1 MTDEG
6 PHPVPDYLWDR
17 SGHPEPDLVR
27 LEQLLGGIRERCP
40 IPELGPLPT
49 ATPRRR
55 PAVRVAL
62 LAAAAAG
69 VFALAGPAV
78 RVWLTPWTATTL
90 DGVALV
96 DQRVIAP
103 STRVRAG
110 NTLAT
115 GPDARVLLQVGA
127 IGRVEIAPGSQVR
140 VVTTNQRAHRLAL
153 DWGRLTAVID
163 APPRWF
169 IVDTPGAVAIDL
181 GCAYV
186 LEADR
191 NGDGILSVTEGWVQ
205 LEGRAYNPIVPAGAD
220 ARTRRGQEPGSPH
233 YHDASSEFVAALAV
247 VDFGAQDSR
256 EAALRA
262 LLAQARP
269 RDSLTLLSLLGRLS
283 DADRAAIYPRLA
295 VLLPPPPGVTRD
307 RIVAGDRPAIDRW
320 WEALALPRP
329 RKIYPRLWGFG
340 R

>member
-1 MTDEG
+1 MTDQG
-6 PHPVPDYLWDR
+6 PHPLPDYLWDR
-17 SGHPEPDLVR
+17 SGRPEPDVIR
-27 LEQLLGGIRERCP
+27 LEQLLGGIREHCP

-49 ATPRRR
+49 ATPRTGRARR
-55 PAVRVAL
+55 IAL
-62 LAAAAAG
+62 LATAAAA

-90 DGVALV
+90 DGIALI
-96 DQRVIAP
+96 DQHAIAP

-110 NTLAT
+110 QTLETDLAS
-115 GPDARVLLQVGA
+115 RVLLQVGA
-127 IGRVEIAPGSQVR
+127 IGRVEIAPGSRVR
-140 VVTTNQRAHRLAL
+140 LVTTNQREHRLAL
-153 DWGRLTAVID
+153 DWGRLTAVIE

-169 IVDTPGAVAIDL
+169 IVDTPGAVAVDL

-186 LEADR
+186 LDADR
-191 NGDGILSVTEGWVQ
+191 NGDGVLRVTEGWVQ
-205 LEGRAYNPIVPAGAD
+205 LAGHAYNPIVPAGAE
-220 ARTRRGQEPGSPH
+220 ARTRRGYEPGSP
-233 YHDASSEFVAALAV
+233 YYLDAHSVFVEALAI

-256 EAALRA
+256 EAALGA

-283 DADRAAIYPRLA
+283 AVERATIYPRLA

-307 RIVAGDRPAIDRW
+307 EIVGGDRAAIDRW

-329 RKIYPRLWGFG
+329 RKVYPRLWGFG
-340 R
+340 W